1 MESVSIAVG
10 HGKMMRGAL
19 ASPRVEGERPAI
31 IVIHEIFGLNNDIRA
46 KAQRFADAGYVALA
60 PDVFS
65 AFGRKPLCI
74 FRAVQSLRAGDGPAF
89 EYLERARQWLAERP
103 EVDGSR
109 IGVIGFCMGGG
120 FALLF
125 AAKSEVGAAAVF
137 YGDVPKD
144 PQLVETACPVVAG
157 FGGRDRVF
165 GKNGARL
172 ARHLQAAG
180 VVNDVVTYP
189 DAGHSYMSEHR
200 GVVAKVNSW
209 GPMRVGFNAAAA
221 EDSWRRVDEFFGRYL
236 GPEAA
241 GGQ

>member
-1 MESVSIAVG
+1 
-10 HGKMMRGAL
+10 
-19 ASPRVEGERPAI
+19 
-31 IVIHEIFGLNNDIRA
+31 
-46 KAQRFADAGYVALA
+46 
-60 PDVFS
+60 
-65 AFGRKPLCI
+65 
-74 FRAVQSLRAGDGPAF
+74 
-89 EYLERARQWLAERP
+89 
-103 EVDGSR
+103 
-109 IGVIGFCMGGG
+109 
-120 FALLF
+120 
-125 AAKSEVGAAAVF
+125 
-137 YGDVPKD
+137 
-144 PQLVETACPVVAG
+144 VVAG

>member
-10 HGKMMRGAL
+10 HGKTMRGAL

-46 KAQRFADAGYVALA
+46 KAQRFADAGYVALTQ
-60 PDVFS
+60 DMLS

-120 FALLF
+120 CALLL
-125 AAKSEVGAAAVF
+125 AA
-137 YGDVPKD
+137 
-144 PQLVETACPVVAG
+144 
-157 FGGRDRVF
+157 
-165 GKNGARL
+165 
-172 ARHLQAAG
+172 
-180 VVNDVVTYP
+180 
-189 DAGHSYMSEHR
+189 
-200 GVVAKVNSW
+200 
-209 GPMRVGFNAAAA
+209 
-221 EDSWRRVDEFFGRYL
+221 
-236 GPEAA
+236 
-241 GGQ
+241 